1 MAKKKT
7 ILTEDAFNAKGNPV
21 VTQDILNE
29 SADVDVNT
37 ETEASNDVSEEINNN
52 NDKINGNP
60 TDDVQKDEINDSK
73 VESESKEAD
82 KLTEESKEQD
92 SQPEEI
98 IEKTEKTTE
107 EDVPNNVMEEITVE
121 EKTEVVLI
129 GRESCHDELYYIG
142 DLV

>member
-37 ETEASNDVSEEINNN
+37 ETEASNAVSEEINNN